1 MKSIQLRHV
10 FPIAVF
16 GMTLLCF
23 NATAN
28 ADALPAELQ
37 AKVEKYKQKL
47 VEWARRPQVVNAV
60 KEANRKGGL
69 PDMSNVKWLD
79 LSKDDPGVLA
89 IMDNDASK
97 ILKELSANENGIS
110 KLYLRDKDANLVAGT
125 SDAKPLLYNN
135 AQRAP
140 FKMPFTKGSAWAAS
154 EIKPDPATQIEG
166 VHVGVPVLDGGK
178 PIGVLHSSVIAN

>member
-1 MKSIQLRHV
+1 MKAIQVRQVAPLAAL
-10 FPIAVF
+10 AVV
-16 GMTLLCF
+16 LLGF
-23 NATAN
+23 NAAAN
-28 ADALPAELQ
+28 AEALPAELQ

-47 VEWARRPQVVNAV
+47 AEWARRPQVVNAV
-60 KEANRKGGL
+60 KEANRKGEL

-79 LSKDDPGVLA
+79 LSKDDPSVLA
-89 IMDNDASK
+89 IMNNDASK
-97 ILKELSANENGIS
+97 LLKELSANDNGIS

-140 FKMPFTKGSAWAAS
+140 FKIPFTKGNAWAAS
-154 EIKPDPATQIEG
+154 EVKPDPATQIEG